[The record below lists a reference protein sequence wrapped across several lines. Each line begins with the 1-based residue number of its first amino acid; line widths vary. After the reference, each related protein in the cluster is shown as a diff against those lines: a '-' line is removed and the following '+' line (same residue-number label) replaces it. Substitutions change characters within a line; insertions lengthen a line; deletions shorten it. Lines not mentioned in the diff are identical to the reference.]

1 MRNKHSPRAAADMNV
16 AAGNA
21 GARALPRR
29 PAPAATEADQILI
42 DSGQEEAATEATEA
56 DQILIDSGWRLPA
69 QDKSKRR
76 QRHG

>member
-1 MRNKHSPRAAADMNV
+1 MRNKHRPRAAADLNE
-16 AAGNA
+16 AAGNS

-29 PAPAATEADQILI
+29 PAPAVTE
-42 DSGQEEAATEATEA
+42 E

-69 QDKSKRR
+69 EDTSKRR

>member
-1 MRNKHSPRAAADMNV
+1 MRNKHSPRAAADMNE

-29 PAPAATEADQILI
+29 PAAAATE
-42 DSGQEEAATEATEA
+42 E

-69 QDKSKRR
+69 EDTGKRR

>member
-1 MRNKHSPRAAADMNV
+1 MRKKYSPRAAVDMNE
-16 AAGNA
+16 AAGNS

-29 PAPAATEADQILI
+29 PAPAATE
-42 DSGQEEAATEATEA
+42 E

-69 QDKSKRR
+69 KDTGKRR

>member
-1 MRNKHSPRAAADMNV
+1 MRKKYSPRAAVDMNE
-16 AAGNA
+16 AAGNS

-29 PAPAATEADQILI
+29 PAPAATE
-42 DSGQEEAATEATEA
+42 E

-69 QDKSKRR
+69 EDPGKRR

>member
-1 MRNKHSPRAAADMNV
+1 MRNKHSPRAAADMNE

-29 PAPAATEADQILI
+29 PAPDAA
-42 DSGQEEAATEATEA
+42 EE
-56 DQILIDSGWRLPA
+56 DQILIDSGWCLPA
-69 QDKSKRR
+69 EDTGRRR